1 MAAIKQKTKQKGF
14 ELVSD
19 NWIEK
24 SNVLNEVR
32 NNRMTISQIRLFSI
46 YLSKINPRDVET
58 REVTFKLDEYA
69 KVMQFKQVNTTR
81 LVKTAEDLLGLTVK
95 YFDKTGEYS
104 SDGLVGFVMC
114 QIFKRFKLYKNEDDG
129 EWYVSIDC
137 HDDVLR
143 LMFDLQKYYFT
154 YELWNAL
161 QLTSPNQQRMYE
173 ILKQYEKVGERIVTI
188 RDLRDWLGI
197 EPKEYPRWDNFKT
210 RVLDASQEALARY
223 TDIKFT
229 WEVTGKRGKG
239 GKINALKFTIEKNY
253 DYERQYTIDDYLI
266 EQKTDYEDEPE
277 EFVRPHGEDG
287 IDTTAYEQQYI
298 ERIKYFM
305 EACDGEFTFTEVV
318 ELDKKLS
325 DIIEPAGWSDEDY
338 CYHHLEERYQ
348 YMTQQSDMRKIPNR
362 LDYMKTITE
371 QTVMPYI
378 ERIEFLMESCKHE
391 FTFSEVV
398 MLNDKMRTAMSYAEF
413 SDQITCYHYLNNRY
427 KYMDLQSK
435 RRDIPHRYKYLL
447 SILGAEI

>member
-1 MAAIKQKTKQKGF
+1 MVAAKQKTKQKGF

-24 SNVLNEVR
+24 SNALNEVR

-81 LVKTAEDLLGLTVK
+81 LIKTAEDLLGLTVK

-114 QIFKRFKLYKNEDDG
+114 QIFKRFKLYKNEYDG

-188 RDLRDWLGI
+188 KDLREWLGI
-197 EPKEYPRWDNFKT
+197 EPKEYPRWNNFKT
-210 RVLDASQEALARY
+210 RVLDASQEALSRY

-239 GKINALKFTIEKNY
+239 GKINKVKFYIEKNDNY
-253 DYERQYTIDDYLI
+253 LRQLTIDDYLT
-266 EQKTDYEDEPE
+266 EQTTDYKYEPE
-277 EFVRPHGEDG
+277 EFERPDNEIDFDDIDENG
-287 IDTTAYEQQYI
+287 ILRSTGTNHLYEK
-298 ERIKYFM
+298 RIAFLM
-305 EACDGEFTFTEVV
+305 EACNNEFTREQVMVLFNLMSAVPYIHIDEMRSFDYLQHKHL
-318 ELDKKLS
+318 EMNMRKPEKSRFGYLKKLIS
-325 DIIEPAGWSDEDY
+325 D
-338 CYHHLEERYQ
+338 
-348 YMTQQSDMRKIPNR
+348 
-362 LDYMKTITE
+362 
-371 QTVMPYI
+371 
-378 ERIEFLMESCKHE
+378 
-391 FTFSEVV
+391 
-398 MLNDKMRTAMSYAEF
+398 
-413 SDQITCYHYLNNRY
+413 
-427 KYMDLQSK
+427 DLAIASGGG
-435 RRDIPHRYKYLL
+435 DV
-447 SILGAEI
+447 